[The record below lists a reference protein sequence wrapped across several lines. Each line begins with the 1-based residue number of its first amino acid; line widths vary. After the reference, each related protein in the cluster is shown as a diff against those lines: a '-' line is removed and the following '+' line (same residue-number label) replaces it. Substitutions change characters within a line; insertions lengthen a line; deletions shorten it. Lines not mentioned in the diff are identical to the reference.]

1 MLTLPTEWFALLH
14 FVIGLE
20 NSRHSLNQSDTQ
32 LKQSPFW
39 FAKLKNSVN
48 SQVKE
53 NDSNDFI
60 DVISYEVANYGMGGH
75 YEPHHDF
82 LQVSRKSSLI
92 D

>member
-1 MLTLPTEWFALLH
+1 M
-14 FVIGLE
+14 
-20 NSRHSLNQSDTQ
+20 
-32 LKQSPFW
+32 
-39 FAKLKNSVN
+39 
-48 SQVKE
+48 KE

-82 LQVSRKSSLI
+82 LQVSCKSSLI